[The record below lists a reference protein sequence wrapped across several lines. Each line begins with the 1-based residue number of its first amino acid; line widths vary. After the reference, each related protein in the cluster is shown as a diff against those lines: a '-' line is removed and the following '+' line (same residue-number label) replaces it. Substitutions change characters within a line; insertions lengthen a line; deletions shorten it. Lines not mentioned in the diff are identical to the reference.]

1 MSSGK
6 LVRDRIPEII
16 RDQGGSPRTRRLD
29 DTAYREA
36 LCSKLD
42 EETREFLSERAPEEL
57 ADILEVV
64 YALAV
69 DAGLTKD
76 ALEAIRLKK
85 RAERGG
91 FDRRLFLET

>member
-1 MSSGK
+1 MSNGK

-16 RDQGGSPRTRRLD
+16 RKQGGEPRVRKLD
-29 DTAYREA
+29 EESFREA
-36 LCSKLD
+36 LCDKLG
-42 EETREFLSERAPEEL
+42 EETKEFLEGRTVEEL

-64 YALAV
+64 YALAG
-69 DAGLTKD
+69 DDGLTQD

-91 FDRRLFLET
+91 FDQRLILEA